1 MNIVILIA
9 VITINT
15 NNTIANVFIYKKKL
29 MNKCKKGPCGPIFLV
44 FNFAHATNQ
53 LIYLVR
59 S

>member
-1 MNIVILIA
+1 MNIVSLIA

-44 FNFAHATNQ
+44 FNFAHATN
-53 LIYLVR
+53 
-59 S
+59 